1 MAVHYSDS
9 ELDPMSPCTLDEA
22 AREQCSS
29 DEDPAELGE
38 PGWLGLSVEPRSH
51 DDDDCN
57 DGHSDNESNWDQA
70 ASEPASPSPYID
82 DGEYSQPADDSCSQ
96 ADEYDSAHQESADD
110 DEEYDSADQESAD
123 EEEDGQSNCSSHEG
137 DDFEDINEE
146 QYQQQL
152 QKQLYGDTHLSEGAL
167 YY

>member
-57 DGHSDNESNWDQA
+57 ADCHDNEGHEPNFVEVNLVPFDAHHA
-70 ASEPASPSPYID
+70 AD
-82 DGEYSQPADDSCSQ
+82 CR
-96 ADEYDSAHQESADD
+96 
-110 DEEYDSADQESAD
+110 
-123 EEEDGQSNCSSHEG
+123 
-137 DDFEDINEE
+137 
-146 QYQQQL
+146 
-152 QKQLYGDTHLSEGAL
+152 
-167 YY
+167 